1 MHEDILDQMDFEPIV
16 ADDCKE
22 MDKRITPHQ
31 NAHLQSLT
39 SQHRIPSF
47 AKAHF
52 LQRSTEKVRLL
63 IE

>member
-1 MHEDILDQMDFEPIV
+1 
-16 ADDCKE
+16 

-63 IE
+63 TAHMTNGGKSGKFEFRASI